1 MRIKMKSFLL
11 TSFSVLA
18 LASVVYLSSCTEDK
32 CKAVVCAYGG
42 ICNDD
47 GSCTCAIGYEGE
59 RCETVTRDKFKG
71 AWSVTEDGTSSNPA
85 VYAVSVENGNAID
98 EVLIRNF
105 NNEFNSE
112 INANVKGDT
121 IYIPS
126 QPMQVGEET
135 KTIEGK
141 GYAVPEAFYDL
152 HGKIILSYKVVSE
165 DGSVNDYGTGK
176 GDNPSIWT
184 K

>member
-1 MRIKMKSFLL
+1 VI
-11 TSFSVLA
+11 
-18 LASVVYLSSCTEDK
+18 YLSSCKEDN
-32 CKAVVCAYGG
+32 CKALVCAYDG

-71 AWSVTEDGTSSNPA
+71 VWTVTEDGSNSNLL
-85 VYAVSVENGNAID
+85 VYAASIEDGNSID

-105 NNEFNSE
+105 NNEFNSAVT
-112 INANVKGDT
+112 ANVKGDT
-121 IYIPS
+121 IYIPNQS
-126 QPMQVGEET
+126 LQVGEET

-141 GYAVPEAFYDL
+141 GYAVREAFYDR
-152 HGKIILSYKVVSE
+152 HGKLILNYKVTSA
-165 DGSVNDYGTGK
+165 DGTVNNYGTE
-176 GDNPSIWT
+176 NPSIWT